1 MTNQLFIYKTI
12 FLVLYHARYQ
22 LVYYV
27 HIYVSDNSTVS
38 ENGESSQDVSGLMSI
53 RFQNDNTTPEM
64 YFNQQWS
71 PICAHHFADN
81 DFGAELFC
89 IKLGIN
95 IIIYKQ

>member
-1 MTNQLFIYKTI
+1 MDFRESSPLHIEGKT
-12 FLVLYHARYQ
+12 LC
-22 LVYYV
+22 YV
-27 HIYVSDNSTVS
+27 HYISTYVSDNSTVS
-38 ENGESSQDVSGLMSI
+38 EDGESSQDVSGLMSL

-89 IKLGIN
+89 TKLGI
-95 IIIYKQ
+95 ISFIV